1 MNISVIIPAYNEEQR
16 IAPTLERVSGY
27 LGNRGLD
34 YEILVV
40 DDGSTDGTPAVVRA
54 WSGKE
59 PALRLLTNGVNM
71 GKGASVRNG
80 ILASAGEQC
89 LISDADLSTPIEEM
103 EKLRDALDEGC
114 DVAIGSRGLKEA
126 EITVRQPWYRK
137 YMGKSFNLLVKLLL
151 FRGIEDTQCG
161 FKLFRADAARNI
173 FSRCRIS
180 GFSFDGQVEEFP
192 GLEGADSPGPGPH
205 VSRTGE
211 NPPELAFRALPGL
224 ASSRGGTTP
233 AVLSAGLAV
242 AGYLQRVGYALE
254 SILTA

>member
-1 MNISVIIPAYNEEQR
+1 MNVSVIIPAYNEEQR

-114 DVAIGSRGLKEA
+114 DVAIGSRGLREA
-126 EITVRQPWYRK
+126 VITLRQPWYRE

-173 FSRCRIS
+173 FSRCRMS
-180 GFSFDGQVEEFP
+180 GFSFDVEALFLAGKMGYRVREVPVRWKNSPASKVRIPRDPALMFLELVRIRLGWLF
-192 GLEGADSPGPGPH
+192 GL
-205 VSRTGE
+205 
-211 NPPELAFRALPGL
+211 
-224 ASSRGGTTP
+224 
-233 AVLSAGLAV
+233 
-242 AGYLQRVGYALE
+242 YRV
-254 SILTA
+254 

>member
-126 EITVRQPWYRK
+126 EITVRQPWYRE

-173 FSRCRIS
+173 FSRCRMS
-180 GFSFDGQVEEFP
+180 GFSFDVEALFLAGKMGYRVREVPVRWKNSPASKVRIPRDPALMFLELVRIRLSWLF
-192 GLEGADSPGPGPH
+192 GL
-205 VSRTGE
+205 
-211 NPPELAFRALPGL
+211 
-224 ASSRGGTTP
+224 
-233 AVLSAGLAV
+233 
-242 AGYLQRVGYALE
+242 YRV
-254 SILTA
+254 